1 MKRQIR
7 YGVFETNSSSTHSL
21 TMCTR
26 NEFDE
31 WRAGSLYRNN
41 GLWYCVEHPLK
52 NKTFLTRDEALELIK
67 YTRYYEPMNDDDDID
82 EYLEEYDILSYEN
95 WGNNFETDVNYYTT
109 PGGEEIVAVCYY
121 GYDN

>member
-31 WRAGSLYRNN
+31 WRAGNLYHNDAWWF
-41 GLWYCVEHPLK
+41 GVEHSLK
-52 NKTFLTRDEALELIK
+52 NKEFLTRDEALELIK
-67 YTRYYEPMNDDDDID
+67 HSRYYKPMNDDDDID
-82 EYLEEYDILSYEN
+82 EYLKEYEILSYDN
-95 WGNNFETDVNYYTT
+95 WGNGFETDVNYYTT
-109 PGGEEIVAVCYY
+109 PGGEEIVAICYY
-121 GYDN
+121 GYG